1 MSKLVYEE
9 LTSADNDINAS
20 GESTPSAYVGL
31 EIRGFIYVSIEGI
44 LKNCMADQFG
54 SANTIAQAGI
64 EHLLPKNSNLGEVEL
79 SIVIPAMNEEITVGE
94 FIEWCK
100 EGLRR
105 AGATGQILIVD
116 SSTDNTPRI
125 VLEHGGEVLR
135 TPKRGVGRAYIDA
148 IPYMRGKWMLMG
160 DADLTYDFREI
171 APFIEEFRKGAE
183 FVMGS
188 RFRGSIEKGAMPK
201 LHRYFGTP
209 LTNWILNR
217 IYRSNYSDIHCGIRG
232 VTREALDRINITS
245 DGWEYASEMVLKAAR
260 LKLASAEVPI
270 KFYKDREGRL
280 SHHRRV
286 GWKSSWMAG
295 WVNLKVML
303 VYAADSFL
311 LKAGIALLVIGV
323 VLSLGLSAGPIRIGK
338 IGFSLYWMLLG
349 VTCTTLGYSSIQIGI
364 LARVMHR
371 LRPRFVGRMQR
382 FLTYDRGMIAS
393 AGFMVAGLILLGNLA
408 YHYLKHGL
416 QLEAISHPAILGLL
430 LVILGFQT
438 FCFTLLMEMAK
449 RVISRSR

>member
-1 MSKLVYEE
+1 MLSGVK
-9 LTSADNDINAS
+9 SADAS
-20 GESTPSAYVGL
+20 LG
-31 EIRGFIYVSIEGI
+31 
-44 LKNCMADQFG
+44 C
-54 SANTIAQAGI
+54 GI
-64 EHLLPKNSNLGEVEL
+64 EHLKPEGMTFEDVQL
-79 SIVIPAMNEEITVGE
+79 SIVIPAMNEELTVGE

-100 EGLRR
+100 EGL
-105 AGATGQILIVD
+105 
-116 SSTDNTPRI
+116 
-125 VLEHGGEVLR
+125 
-135 TPKRGVGRAYIDA
+135 KRGVGRAYIDA
-148 IPYMRGKWMLMG
+148 IPYIRGKWMLMG

-171 APFIEEFRKGAE
+171 APFVEEFRKGAE
-183 FVMGS
+183 FIMGS

-232 VTREALDRINITS
+232 ATREALDRINITS
-245 DGWEYASEMVLKAAR
+245 EGWEYASEMVLKAAR

-311 LKAGIALLVIGV
+311 LKPGIALMGIGLL
-323 VLSLGLSAGPIRIGK
+323 LSLGLSTGPVRIGP

-349 VTCTTLGYSSIQIGI
+349 VTCATLGYSSIQIGV
-364 LARVMHR
+364 LARVLHG
-371 LRPRFVGRMQR
+371 LRPRFVERMR
-382 FLTYDRGMIAS
+382 TFVTYDRGMIAS
-393 AGFMVAGLILLGNLA
+393 AGFMLAGLMLLGHLV
-408 YHYLKHGL
+408 YLYLKLGL
-416 QLEAISHPAILGLL
+416 NLQTISHPAILGLL
-430 LVILGFQT
+430 FVILGFQT
-438 FCFTLLMEMAK
+438 FCFTLLMEMAN
-449 RVISRSR
+449 RVILRYRQ

>member
-1 MSKLVYEE
+1 ML
-9 LTSADNDINAS
+9 NDVKPGNAAS
-20 GESTPSAYVGL
+20 GCSV
-31 EIRGFIYVSIEGI
+31 
-44 LKNCMADQFG
+44 
-54 SANTIAQAGI
+54 
-64 EHLLPKNSNLGEVEL
+64 EHLKPDGTTPGDVEL

-94 FIEWCK
+94 FMEWCK

-105 AGATGQILIVD
+105 AGVAGQILIVD

-135 TPKRGVGRAYIDA
+135 TPKRGVGHAYIDA
-148 IPYMRGKWMLMG
+148 IPYVRGKWILMG

-171 APFIEEFRKGAE
+171 APFVEEFRKGAE

-232 VTREALDRINITS
+232 VTREALDKINITS
-245 DGWEYASEMVLKAAR
+245 EGWEYASEMVLKAAR

-270 KFYKDREGRL
+270 KFYKDRAGRL

-286 GWKSSWMAG
+286 GWRSSWMAG

-311 LKAGIALLVIGV
+311 LKPGIVLMAIGFL
-323 VLSLGLSAGPIRIGK
+323 LSLGLAAGPIRIGN

-349 VTCTTLGYSSIQIGI
+349 VTCATLGYSSIQIGI
-364 LARVMHR
+364 LARVMHG
-371 LRPRFVGRMQR
+371 LRPRFVKPVQEI
-382 FLTYDRGMIAS
+382 LTYDRGMIAS
-393 AGFMVAGLILLGNLA
+393 GCLTVGGLILLGHLVYRYLNL
-408 YHYLKHGL
+408 GL
-416 QLEAISHPAILGLL
+416 NLEAISHPAILGLL

-449 RVISRSR
+449 RVISTSRQ